1 MQREV
6 LHAAVNK
13 TVYALLMDQQQA
25 LIAAEFPRFTPA
37 VVERIQVAIA
47 ALKSGETPLS
57 NGVVVGQSANIFEPS
72 LMEELAAQ
80 RKIVCAMLSLRVNL
94 VPAPLNKLGGSGR
107 REGLNDTQGQGQGQ
121 GGHPLMRGSSVGSD
135 YYSGGRN
142 GKSDYYSQDAKQQR
156 KAKRRK
162 LYPAEGGDEIRFDD
176 RRIRSDNIPLDGR
189 RQGGQ
194 GQGQG
199 PDSRRGPVRR
209 GAGGRGPMGNNNN
222 NSNNNNSNNNN
233 SNNSNSNSQQP
244 NVRRS
249 ASPIRAATLST
260 SNIGEEPAPL
270 NLLQKLATM
279 IQKVTK

>member
-25 LIAAEFPRFTPA
+25 LVAAEFPRFTPA
-37 VVERIQVAIA
+37 VVERIQVAMV
-47 ALKSGETPLS
+47 ALKGGEGPLS
-57 NGVVVGQSANIFEPS
+57 SAVSAGQSGSIFEPS
-72 LMEELAAQ
+72 LMEDLAGQ
-80 RKIVCAMLSLRVNL
+80 RRIMCALLSLRVNL
-94 VPAPLNKLGGSGR
+94 VPAPQNKLGGTSR
-107 REGLNDTQGQGQGQ
+107 RDGPIDAQGQGQGQGQ

-135 YYSGGRN
+135 FYSGGRN

-176 RRIRSDNIPLDGR
+176 RRVRPDNIG
-189 RQGGQ
+189 RQGGQGQAGFQ

-199 PDSRRGPVRR
+199 PDNRRGPVRR

-222 NSNNNNSNNNN
+222 NNSS
-233 SNNSNSNSQQP
+233 SNNSQQQNIRRSNSP
-244 NVRRS
+244 IRS
-249 ASPIRAATLST
+249 ASLSAATT
-260 SNIGEEPAPL
+260 GEETAPL